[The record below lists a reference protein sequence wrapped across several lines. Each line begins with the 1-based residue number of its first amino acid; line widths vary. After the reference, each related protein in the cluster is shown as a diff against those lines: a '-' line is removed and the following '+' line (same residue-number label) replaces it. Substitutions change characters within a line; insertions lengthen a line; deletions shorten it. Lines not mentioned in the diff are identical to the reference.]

1 MSARTFDINKTKKY
15 GNVTV
20 INNELGI
27 AVVLHMTEV
36 VVYSES
42 LNKIYLSSGGWKT
55 PTTKLA
61 INNALRQLET
71 LTGQEFPT
79 LVQVNG
85 KWFLDSF
92 DKSGFKRIDFQDG
105 MELAVYPLLQALA

>member
-27 AVVLHMTEV
+27 AVVLHMAEV

-55 PTTKLA
+55 PTTKTA
-61 INNALRQLET
+61 INNALRQIES
-71 LTGQEFPT
+71 LTGQNLPS
-79 LVQVNG
+79 V
-85 KWFLDSF
+85 
-92 DKSGFKRIDFQDG
+92 FQKKGEWLLTDGTQFRDG